1 MQTNFLAKQ
10 FEGCCDQDSRT
21 SLKKGKQE
29 CKGEFPRTVRRDKN
43 GKIIEALCRP
53 RVVCHGVAKELD
65 LKDSGRKNMLG
76 ALAGTRRTS
85 WFSATSA
92 MLAKV
97 FRSNTNIQTN
107 YRIPITTK
115 THDPHCTKKRCV
127 RKLSSLKQTRK
138 LLRIAQRAMKQMVG
152 YFGGYI
158 SKRQKV
164 GQYELKKSIGS
175 LPLLKQKLEKRGVQ
189 AASAQLAHVC
199 NKMFTTLESKGILR
213 TAPEEFMLASQYRPD
228 DELFAEFIRTFRHTF
243 FFRSL
248 LRRAFRRF
256 SRG

>member
-1 MQTNFLAKQ
+1 MRHLNQHELDREAKQ
-10 FEGCCDQDSRT
+10 FKHYHDKDVQFVFSRYQHHWHAWDDRT
-21 SLKKGKQE
+21 RTRKPMKYCMPRSKGVRKKGKQE
-29 CKGEFPRTVRRDKN
+29 CKGGFPRTVRRDKN

-53 RVVCHGVAKELD
+53 WVVCHGVAKELD

-76 ALAGTRRTS
+76 ALAGTIRTS

-138 LLRIAQRAMKQMVG
+138 SLRIAQRAMKQMVG

-158 SKRQKV
+158 SIRQKV
-164 GQYELKKSIGS
+164 GQYELDKSIES
-175 LPLLKQKLEKRGVQ
+175 LPLLKIN
-189 AASAQLAHVC
+189 S
-199 NKMFTTLESKGILR
+199 I
-213 TAPEEFMLASQYRPD
+213 
-228 DELFAEFIRTFRHTF
+228 
-243 FFRSL
+243 
-248 LRRAFRRF
+248 
-256 SRG
+256 